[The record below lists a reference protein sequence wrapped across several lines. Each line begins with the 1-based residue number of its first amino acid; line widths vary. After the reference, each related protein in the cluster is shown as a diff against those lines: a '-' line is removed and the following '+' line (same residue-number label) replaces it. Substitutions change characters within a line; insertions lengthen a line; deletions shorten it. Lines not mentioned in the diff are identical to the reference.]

1 MFVLPDDLRD
11 ALKEPLGRLVNEQEL
26 LKLLSH
32 EKYIV
37 SVGDLI
43 TFTLLNNGVK
53 PRICIVDY
61 ILKRKEYDLEM
72 KKKIKDF
79 DAKQIKVKNPPG
91 TITDELWNAIEL
103 VYEKRDDGPFR
114 IEVDG
119 EEDLAALAAIYMA
132 PSYVTVIY
140 GLPNKGVVVVEATTA
155 HKRKVKEILDRM

>member
-11 ALKEPLGRLVNEQEL
+11 TLKEPLGRLVDEQEL

-32 EKYIV
+32 EKDIV

-53 PRICIVDY
+53 PQVCIVDY

-103 VYEKRDDGPFR
+103 VYKKKDEGPFR

-140 GLPNKGVVVVEATTA
+140 GLPNKGVVVVKATTA